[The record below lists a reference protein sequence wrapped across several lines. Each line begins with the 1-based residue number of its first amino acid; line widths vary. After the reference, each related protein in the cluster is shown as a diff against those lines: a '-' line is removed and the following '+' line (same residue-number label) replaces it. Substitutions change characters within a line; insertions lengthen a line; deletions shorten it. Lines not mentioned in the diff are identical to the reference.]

1 MAVEDMQVELS
12 RLPPSCESFYEKSIP
27 LELLHDIEDSAS
39 FLAEVCRGI
48 LRPTCSPPVRVEEA
62 VELKAGDEMAA
73 ADARRTG

>member
-1 MAVEDMQVELS
+1 MQVDLS
-12 RLPPSCESFYEKSIP
+12 CLPSYGESSYEKSVP
-27 LELLHDIEDSAS
+27 LELLRDIEDSAC

-48 LRPTCSPPVRVEEA
+48 LRPTASPPVRVEEA